1 MVTSKEA
8 TAEMEKPLDVST
20 AKLLDKEMGQLNSLK
35 DVLSRS
41 VQVASSVETI
51 LVSFDHRLARLE
63 MTILPVYRQTGNLQ
77 RRQQNTEKTLQ
88 ALDYVIAFY
97 SVAGEVEGVVR
108 ERPNSIGI
116 GSYLQAMDKLKAAC
130 KFFQD
135 NNPQSSELENVK
147 SLFEHGC
154 QQLSIE
160 FRDELKKYQKP
171 LSPHITLELIELDES
186 EMNEELLSSI
196 DLIPVS
202 IREDLKSIAF
212 WLDKNGTTDRL
223 TVYAKQRSYVLL
235 ESLKALKVFQKSSSG
250 ERGATLN
257 HSLNSPALSRSR
269 GIKLDVSRI
278 RTAKISQKAT
288 RALLRA
294 MPVQPSSRRQGTPH
308 QIEDTLDEHDV
319 AVYINQVTALHRLSF
334 SELLLARQLVPQDK
348 VTRTFELIIK
358 DAINDLVGEGEH
370 MASQAHKSVSKGDIQ
385 AVLSL
390 LTLLRHMTV
399 MNRQFETLLFSCQ
412 PSIKAQFAAIVN
424 TLQDTTGNAL
434 DAFVNSLRSEGERAL
449 PKDGTVHELTSN
461 ALVFVEHLLDFA
473 STLAPILQKEVPN
486 VDTMKSPPNAKLC
499 LGFYIK
505 RVLSYLG
512 FALVHRS
519 SAYSDPTL
527 CAIFRLNNYNYIFK
541 SLQNS
546 DLLTVVT
553 LAEHDCAKMYR
564 ELILEQKEIYSES
577 LKKLLSYLNTSD
589 DASLSSLNESKLK
602 DKERHLIKER
612 FSGFNKEI
620 EEMQRVQRGYSI
632 PDLEL
637 RESIKRDNKEQILP
651 KYQAFY
657 DKFSQIQFSKTS
669 GKYIKYTPVDVSYK
683 LDEFFD
689 VAA

>member
-1 MVTSKEA
+1 
-8 TAEMEKPLDVST
+8 
-20 AKLLDKEMGQLNSLK
+20 MGQLNSLK
-35 DVLSRS
+35 DVL
-41 VQVASSVETI
+41 
-51 LVSFDHRLARLE
+51 
-63 MTILPVYRQTGNLQ
+63 
-77 RRQQNTEKTLQ
+77 NTEKTLQ

-449 PKDGTVHELTSN
+449 PKDGTVHELT
-461 ALVFVEHLLDFA
+461 
-473 STLAPILQKEVPN
+473 
-486 VDTMKSPPNAKLC
+486 
-499 LGFYIK
+499 K